1 MHQETTG
8 VAPERAKGL
17 HLKSTNISKK
27 EPYISTLEPHLSAQ
41 EPYKHKQELYLSATE
56 PSLEVPNDYHTPF

>member
-8 VAPERAKGL
+8 VAPERAL
-17 HLKSTNISKK
+17 EYLQK
-27 EPYISTLEPHLSAQ
+27 EPYISDPDPYLSAQ
-41 EPYKHKQELYLSATE
+41 EPYKHKQELHLSAQE